1 MHPWQ
6 EKDSMWKLGIT
17 WYPNVSQTFDL
28 DIMDICLSS
37 LVFFPRCPWLEDI
50 GMLDVS
56 TSMLGNQASNF
67 LSTNEIPQRLGNQH
81 PNIVPYQ
88 AGGLVNLQSVPM
100 MISWY
105 FSIFHLSVHDI
116 KATFVSFCF
125 QIEIKIKNDSIHLLH
140 TQPELTSNC
149 CHERWCLPQM
159 ATSSWPW
166 PTILPS
172 SASSL

>member
-1 MHPWQ
+1 M
-6 EKDSMWKLGIT
+6 DI
-17 WYPNVSQTFDL
+17 V

-88 AGGLVNLQSVPM
+88 AGGFGEPSECTDDDFMIFFHFSSVC
-100 MISWY
+100 S
-105 FSIFHLSVHDI
+105 
-116 KATFVSFCF
+116 
-125 QIEIKIKNDSIHLLH
+125 
-140 TQPELTSNC
+140 
-149 CHERWCLPQM
+149 
-159 ATSSWPW
+159 
-166 PTILPS
+166 
-172 SASSL
+172 